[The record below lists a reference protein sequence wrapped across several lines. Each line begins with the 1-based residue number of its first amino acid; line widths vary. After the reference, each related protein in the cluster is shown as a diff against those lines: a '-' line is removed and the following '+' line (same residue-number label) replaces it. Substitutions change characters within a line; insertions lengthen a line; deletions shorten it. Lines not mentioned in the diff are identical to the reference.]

1 MQERKREPKRK
12 TQKDFIKSKSPRM
25 GTVYDTVA
33 FKNYQAE
40 RISRLMSTGP
50 TGDKTFS
57 YFVSI
62 ILIISALVQL
72 LKLCN
77 KKSN

>member
-1 MQERKREPKRK
+1 MQQRKREPKRK

-50 TGDKTFS
+50 TGMP
-57 YFVSI
+57 YY
-62 ILIISALVQL
+62 
-72 LKLCN
+72 
-77 KKSN
+77 KSTGTMVPPDRPKFKMGK

>member
-33 FKNYQAE
+33 FNNYQAK
-40 RISRLMSTGP
+40 RINRLMSTGP
-50 TGDKTFS
+50 TGMP
-57 YFVSI
+57 YY
-62 ILIISALVQL
+62 
-72 LKLCN
+72 
-77 KKSN
+77 KSTGTMVPPDRPKFKMGK

>member
-1 MQERKREPKRK
+1 MQQRKREPKRK

-40 RISRLMSTGP
+40 RISKMMSTGP
-50 TGDKTFS
+50 TGMPYYKSTGSMVPPDKPKFRMG
-57 YFVSI
+57 
-62 ILIISALVQL
+62 
-72 LKLCN
+72 N
-77 KKSN
+77 

>member
-50 TGDKTFS
+50 TGMP
-57 YFVSI
+57 YY
-62 ILIISALVQL
+62 
-72 LKLCN
+72 
-77 KKSN
+77 KSTGTMVPPDRPKFKMGN

>member
-33 FKNYQAE
+33 FNNYQAE
-40 RISRLMSTGP
+40 RINRLMSTGP
-50 TGDKTFS
+50 TGMP
-57 YFVSI
+57 YY
-62 ILIISALVQL
+62 
-72 LKLCN
+72 
-77 KKSN
+77 KSTGTMVPPDRPKFTMGK

>member
-33 FKNYQAE
+33 FNNYQAE
-40 RISRLMSTGP
+40 RINRLR
-50 TGDKTFS
+50 
-57 YFVSI
+57 VQAQQVC
-62 ILIISALVQL
+62 LIIKVLEQWFL
-72 LKLCN
+72 QIDLNLQWG
-77 KKSN
+77 SNNN

>member
-50 TGDKTFS
+50 TGMP
-57 YFVSI
+57 YY
-62 ILIISALVQL
+62 
-72 LKLCN
+72 
-77 KKSN
+77 KSTGTMVPPDRPKFKMGK

>member
-25 GTVYDTVA
+25 GTVYGTVA
-33 FKNYQAE
+33 FQNYQAE

-50 TGDKTFS
+50 TGMP
-57 YFVSI
+57 YY
-62 ILIISALVQL
+62 
-72 LKLCN
+72 
-77 KKSN
+77 KSTGTMVPPDRPKFKMGK

>member
-25 GTVYDTVA
+25 GTVYDTAA
-33 FKNYQAE
+33 FQNYQAE

-50 TGDKTFS
+50 TGMP
-57 YFVSI
+57 YY
-62 ILIISALVQL
+62 
-72 LKLCN
+72 
-77 KKSN
+77 KSTGTMVPPDRPKFKMCK

>member
-33 FKNYQAE
+33 FQNYQAE
-40 RISRLMSTGP
+40 RISRLI
-50 TGDKTFS
+50 FS
-57 YFVSI
+57 AHVFI
-62 ILIISALVQL
+62 
-72 LKLCN
+72 
-77 KKSN
+77 

>member
-1 MQERKREPKRK
+1 MQQRKREPKRK

-40 RISRLMSTGP
+40 RISKMMSTGP
-50 TGDKTFS
+50 TGMPYYKSTGTMVPPDKPKFRMG
-57 YFVSI
+57 
-62 ILIISALVQL
+62 
-72 LKLCN
+72 N
-77 KKSN
+77 

>member
-1 MQERKREPKRK
+1 MQQRKREPKRK

-50 TGDKTFS
+50 TGMPYYKSTGTMVPPDKPKFRMG
-57 YFVSI
+57 
-62 ILIISALVQL
+62 
-72 LKLCN
+72 N
-77 KKSN
+77 

>member
-33 FKNYQAE
+33 FQNYQAE

-50 TGDKTFS
+50 TGMP
-57 YFVSI
+57 YY
-62 ILIISALVQL
+62 
-72 LKLCN
+72 
-77 KKSN
+77 KSTGTMASTR

>member
-50 TGDKTFS
+50 TGMPYYKSTGTMVPPDKPKF
-57 YFVSI
+57 
-62 ILIISALVQL
+62 
-72 LKLCN
+72 KMG
-77 KKSN
+77 K

>member
-50 TGDKTFS
+50 TGMPYYKSTGTMVPPDKPKFRMG
-57 YFVSI
+57 
-62 ILIISALVQL
+62 
-72 LKLCN
+72 N
-77 KKSN
+77 